1 MSDYIGSPNNED
13 PTTDFLARERAAL
26 GDDADFFTDDADLSP
41 SPLPQT
47 TATMTPTFIDSPDLP
62 SPSAMLTPNITQEI
76 DSIGTDQLIQQSNNA
91 SSFESNYP
99 DTDALES
106 SQAFH
111 KAMLPDEEPETVRQW
126 REKQKEILAERDEEA
141 EKKKQETI
149 KKRMKTLTNFTKTIM
164 KRSKKPLKK
173 TEQMTKDKDDSLS
186 DGNVWERVL
195 SHCDVSGTGG
205 LSKTGDVTR
214 MKEIMLDLKKTKD
227 APGNIV

>member
-26 GDDADFFTDDADLSP
+26 GDDADFFTDNADL

-47 TATMTPTFIDSPDLP
+47 TATMTPTFMDSPDLP
-62 SPSAMLTPNITQEI
+62 SPSAMLTPNTTQEI

-99 DTDALES
+99 DTDTLES

-149 KKRMKTLTNFTKTIM
+149 KKAHEDIDKFYEDYNE
-164 KRSKKPLKK
+164 KKQKAI
-173 TEQMTKDKDDSLS
+173 EE
-186 DGNVWERVL
+186 NR
-195 SHCDVSGTGG
+195 
-205 LSKTGDVTR
+205 
-214 MKEIMLDLKKTKD
+214 
-227 APGNIV
+227 